1 MKLSR
6 FKGEAFVFPPILL
19 RWGRIIPFSI
29 IEIEI
34 FSENFLFLLFSK
46 APFTT

>member
-6 FKGEAFVFPPILL
+6 FKGEAFAFPPILL

-34 FSENFLFLLFSK
+34 FPSHLIDGDG
-46 APFTT
+46 